1 MAVRDINRNVRGQ
14 VVSYPITEEGLLYGN
29 VYFVDK
35 DDGTQSKVARYL
47 NIDVVNFKPFRGKSI
62 SVFYN
67 GDIYANP
74 RYNNYGWKHSMA
86 TILR

>member
-47 NIDVVNFKPFRGKSI
+47 NIDVQ
-62 SVFYN
+62 
-67 GDIYANP
+67 
-74 RYNNYGWKHSMA
+74 NNLTERLKNYLFLKEVLTQDKLQEQEHFGEVIFQ
-86 TILR
+86 TL